1 MENKMQKCKE
11 NKDVGGWW
19 GRKEDRL
26 QIEGLVELEG
36 MLRKKD
42 RDKDKRQILKNTA

>member
-19 GRKEDRL
+19 GRL